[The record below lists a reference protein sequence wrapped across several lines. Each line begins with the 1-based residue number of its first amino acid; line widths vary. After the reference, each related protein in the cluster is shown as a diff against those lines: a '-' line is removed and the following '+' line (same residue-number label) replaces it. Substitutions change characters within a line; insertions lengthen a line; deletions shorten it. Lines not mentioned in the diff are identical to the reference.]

1 MYYMARKLERMDLI
15 GLTPQSNVQKRL
27 NLGTNSISSY
37 EVRGSTEEDYE
48 FHLLNDHLIAQK
60 AR

>member
-37 EVRGSTEEDYE
+37 EV
-48 FHLLNDHLIAQK
+48 
-60 AR
+60 

>member
-37 EVRGSTEEDYE
+37 EVWGSKEEDYE

>member
-37 EVRGSTEEDYE
+37 EVRGSKEEDYE
-48 FHLLNDHLIAQK
+48 FHLLNDHLATQK